1 MALPA
6 TLVVKI
12 NLSGGASF
20 GNPFIL
26 GTSQLGFAELAS
38 SVPVIV
44 DVSAQTLNISTRRG
58 RNLIQDQY
66 ESGQAT
72 IRINDPDGDWNPQNT
87 SSPYYGLLQPLRK
100 IQASAIYGATTYGL
114 FGGYITEYRYTYP
127 TGQETGYVT
136 FICYDA
142 FRLMY
147 NSNVTTVTGG
157 TAGQTTAQR
166 VQSILTMI
174 AWPPAFTSIGTGA
187 TTCVVDP
194 GTTRTVLEAIQTAE
208 FTEQGAFYID
218 ENGVATFKGR
228 QFVYDAQAASPTVFN
243 QTGGISYA
251 GITFALDDKTIVNK
265 ATVTRIGGT
274 AGQTTAQRVQSILTM
289 IAWPPAFTSI
299 GTGATTCVAD
309 PGTTRTVLEAIQ
321 TAEFTEQG
329 AFYIDENGVAT
340 FKGRQYVYDAQ
351 AASPTVFNQTG
362 TGINYAGITFALDD
376 KTIVNKASVTRIG
389 GTTQTYSDA
398 TSIAQY
404 FTRSITATD
413 MLMQTDANA
422 LALATAYVDSRKETS
437 IRIETITLDLM
448 TPSYTAGVTA
458 ALSLDFF
465 NTVDITNEQP
475 GGSTIQKKLQVQGI
489 AHNITPNTWTTTIA
503 TQEPLL
509 DVMYQN

>member
-38 SVPVIV
+38 AIPVIV
-44 DVSAQTLNISTRRG
+44 DVSAQTTNISTRRG
-58 RNLIQDQY
+58 RNLLQDNY

-72 IRINDPDGDWNPQNT
+72 IRVVDPNGDFNPQNT

-100 IQASAIYGATTYGL
+100 IQASAIYGGVTYGL

-127 TGQETGYVT
+127 TGQELGYVT

-147 NSNVTTVTGG
+147 NSNVTTVT
-157 TAGQTTAQR
+157 
-166 VQSILTMI
+166 
-174 AWPPAFTSIGTGA
+174 
-187 TTCVVDP
+187 
-194 GTTRTVLEAIQTAE
+194 
-208 FTEQGAFYID
+208 
-218 ENGVATFKGR
+218 
-228 QFVYDAQAASPTVFN
+228 
-243 QTGGISYA
+243 
-251 GITFALDDKTIVNK
+251 
-265 ATVTRIGGT
+265 GGT

-362 TGINYAGITFALDD
+362 GISYAGITFALDD
-376 KTIVNKASVTRIG
+376 KTIVNKATVTRIG
-389 GTTQTYSDA
+389 GTAQTYSDA

-448 TPSYTAGVTA
+448 TPSYSAGITA

-489 AHNITPNTWTTTIA
+489 AHNITPNTWSTTLA

-509 DVMYQN
+509 DVMY

>member
-6 TLVVKI
+6 TLSVKI

-38 SVPVIV
+38 AIPVIV
-44 DVSAQTLNISTRRG
+44 DISAQTTNISTRRG
-58 RNLIQDQY
+58 RNLLQDNY

-72 IRINDPDGDWNPQNT
+72 IRVVDPNGDFNPQNT
-87 SSPYYGLLQPLRK
+87 SSPYFGLLQPLRK
-100 IQASAIYGATTYGL
+100 IQASAIYGGVTYGL

-166 VQSILTMI
+166 VQSIL
-174 AWPPAFTSIGTGA
+174 S
-187 TTCVVDP
+187 
-194 GTTRTVLEAIQTAE
+194 
-208 FTEQGAFYID
+208 
-218 ENGVATFKGR
+218 
-228 QFVYDAQAASPTVFN
+228 
-243 QTGGISYA
+243 
-251 GITFALDDKTIVNK
+251 
-265 ATVTRIGGT
+265 
-274 AGQTTAQRVQSILTM
+274 M

-329 AFYIDENGVAT
+329 AFYINENGVAT
-340 FKGRQYVYDAQ
+340 FKGRQFVVDAQ

-376 KTIVNKASVTRIG
+376 KTIVNKATVTRIG
-389 GTTQTYSDA
+389 GTAQSYSDA

-404 FTRSITATD
+404 FTRSITATE

-437 IRIETITLDLM
+437 IRIETITLDLV
-448 TPSYTAGVTA
+448 TPNYASGVAAG
-458 ALSLDFF
+458 LSLEFF
-465 NTVDITNEQP
+465 DTVDITNEQP
-475 GGSTIQKKLQVQGI
+475 GGSTIQKKLQIQGI
-489 AHNITPNTWTTTIA
+489 AHTITPNTWVTTFA

>member
-6 TLVVKI
+6 TISVKI

-38 SVPVIV
+38 AIPVIV
-44 DVSAQTLNISTRRG
+44 DVSAQTTNISTRRG
-58 RNLIQDQY
+58 RNLLQDKY

-72 IRINDPDGDWNPQNT
+72 IRVVDPDGDFNPQNT
-87 SSPYYGLLQPLRK
+87 SSPYFGLLQPLRK
-100 IQASAIYGATTYGL
+100 IQASAIYGGVTYGL

-127 TGQETGYVT
+127 TGQELGYVT
-136 FICYDA
+136 FIVYDA

-147 NSNVTTVTGG
+147 NSNVTTVT
-157 TAGQTTAQR
+157 
-166 VQSILTMI
+166 
-174 AWPPAFTSIGTGA
+174 
-187 TTCVVDP
+187 
-194 GTTRTVLEAIQTAE
+194 
-208 FTEQGAFYID
+208 
-218 ENGVATFKGR
+218 
-228 QFVYDAQAASPTVFN
+228 
-243 QTGGISYA
+243 
-251 GITFALDDKTIVNK
+251 
-265 ATVTRIGGT
+265 GGT

-340 FKGRQYVYDAQ
+340 FKGRQFVYDAQ
-351 AASPTVFNQTG
+351 AASPTVFNQNG

-376 KTIVNKASVTRIG
+376 KTIVNKATVTRIG
-389 GTTQTYSDA
+389 GTAQTYSDA

-448 TPSYTAGVTA
+448 TPSYSAGITA

-503 TQEPLL
+503 TQEALL
-509 DVMYQN
+509 DVMY

>member
-6 TLVVKI
+6 TLSVKI

-38 SVPVIV
+38 AIPVIV
-44 DVSAQTLNISTRRG
+44 DVSAQTTNISTRRG
-58 RNLIQDQY
+58 RNLLQDNY

-72 IRINDPDGDWNPQNT
+72 IRVVDPNGDFNPQNT

-100 IQASAIYGATTYGL
+100 IQASAIYGGVTYGL

-166 VQSILTMI
+166 VQSIL
-174 AWPPAFTSIGTGA
+174 S
-187 TTCVVDP
+187 
-194 GTTRTVLEAIQTAE
+194 
-208 FTEQGAFYID
+208 
-218 ENGVATFKGR
+218 
-228 QFVYDAQAASPTVFN
+228 
-243 QTGGISYA
+243 
-251 GITFALDDKTIVNK
+251 
-265 ATVTRIGGT
+265 
-274 AGQTTAQRVQSILTM
+274 M

-329 AFYIDENGVAT
+329 AFYINENGVAT
-340 FKGRQYVYDAQ
+340 FKGRQFVVDAQ

-376 KTIVNKASVTRIG
+376 KTIVNKATVTRIG
-389 GTTQTYSDA
+389 GTAQTYSDA

-437 IRIETITLDLM
+437 IRIETITLDLV
-448 TPSYTAGVTA
+448 TPNYASGVAAG
-458 ALSLDFF
+458 LSLEFF
-465 NTVDITNEQP
+465 DTVDITNEQP
-475 GGSTIQKKLQVQGI
+475 GGSTIQKKLQIQGI
-489 AHNITPNTWTTTIA
+489 AHTITPNTWVTTFA

-509 DVMYQN
+509 DVMY

>member
-6 TLVVKI
+6 TISVKI

-44 DVSAQTLNISTRRG
+44 DVSTSTLNISTRRG
-58 RNLIQDQY
+58 RNLLQDNY
-66 ESGQAT
+66 ESGSAT
-72 IRINDPDGDWNPQNT
+72 IKIVDPNGYFNPQNT
-87 SSPYYGLLQPLRK
+87 ASPYYGLLQPLRK

-127 TGQETGYVT
+127 TGQETGYCT

-174 AWPPAFTSIGTGA
+174 AWPAAFTSIGTGA

-274 AGQTTAQRVQSILTM
+274 A
-289 IAWPPAFTSI
+289 
-299 GTGATTCVAD
+299 
-309 PGTTRTVLEAIQ
+309 
-321 TAEFTEQG
+321 
-329 AFYIDENGVAT
+329 
-340 FKGRQYVYDAQ
+340 
-351 AASPTVFNQTG
+351 
-362 TGINYAGITFALDD
+362 
-376 KTIVNKASVTRIG
+376 
-389 GTTQTYSDA
+389 QTYSDA
-398 TSIAQY
+398 TSIAAY

-448 TPSYTAGVTA
+448 TPSYSAGITA

-509 DVMYQN
+509 DVMY

>member
-44 DVSAQTLNISTRRG
+44 DVSSSTTNISTRRG
-58 RNLIQDQY
+58 RNLLQDNY
-66 ESGQAT
+66 EAGQAT
-72 IRINDPDGDWNPQNT
+72 IRVVDPNGYFNPQNT

-100 IQASAIYGATTYGL
+100 IQASAVYGATTYGL

-147 NSNVTTVTGG
+147 NSGITTVTGG

-174 AWPPAFTSIGTGA
+174 AWPAAFTSIGTGA

-194 GTTRTVLEAIQTAE
+194 GTTRTVLAAIQTAE

-265 ATVTRIGGT
+265 ASVTRIGGT
-274 AGQTTAQRVQSILTM
+274 A
-289 IAWPPAFTSI
+289 
-299 GTGATTCVAD
+299 
-309 PGTTRTVLEAIQ
+309 
-321 TAEFTEQG
+321 
-329 AFYIDENGVAT
+329 
-340 FKGRQYVYDAQ
+340 
-351 AASPTVFNQTG
+351 
-362 TGINYAGITFALDD
+362 
-376 KTIVNKASVTRIG
+376 
-389 GTTQTYSDA
+389 QTYSDA
-398 TSIAQY
+398 TSIAAY

-413 MLMQTDANA
+413 MLMQTDPVA
-422 LALATAYVDSRKETS
+422 LSLATAYVDSRKETS

-448 TPSYTAGVTA
+448 TPSYSAGITA

-489 AHNITPNTWTTTIA
+489 AHNITPNTWTTTLA

-509 DVMYQN
+509 DVMY

>member
-6 TLVVKI
+6 TIVVKI

-38 SVPVIV
+38 SIPVIV
-44 DVSAQTLNISTRRG
+44 DVSTSTLNISSRRG
-58 RNLIQDQY
+58 RNLLQDNY

-72 IRINDPDGDWNPQNT
+72 IRVVDPNGDWNPQNT

-100 IQASAIYGATTYGL
+100 IQASAIYGGVTYGL

-127 TGQETGYVT
+127 RGQETGYVD

-174 AWPPAFTSIGTGA
+174 AWPA
-187 TTCVVDP
+187 
-194 GTTRTVLEAIQTAE
+194 
-208 FTEQGAFYID
+208 
-218 ENGVATFKGR
+218 
-228 QFVYDAQAASPTVFN
+228 
-243 QTGGISYA
+243 
-251 GITFALDDKTIVNK
+251 
-265 ATVTRIGGT
+265 
-274 AGQTTAQRVQSILTM
+274 
-289 IAWPPAFTSI
+289 AFTSI

-340 FKGRQYVYDAQ
+340 FKGRQFVYDAQ

-437 IRIETITLDLM
+437 IRIETITLDLV

-465 NTVDITNEQP
+465 DTVDITNEQP

-509 DVMYQN
+509 DVMY

>member
-1 MALPA
+1 MSLPA
-6 TLVVKI
+6 TLSVKI

-38 SVPVIV
+38 AIPVIV
-44 DVSAQTLNISTRRG
+44 DVSTQTLNISTRRG
-58 RNLIQDQY
+58 RNLLQDQY
-66 ESGQAT
+66 EAGSAT
-72 IRINDPDGDWNPQNT
+72 IRIVDPNGDFNPQNT
-87 SSPYYGLLQPLRK
+87 ASPYFGLLQPLRK
-100 IQASAIYGATTYGL
+100 IQASAIYGGVTYGL
-114 FGGYITEYRYTYP
+114 FGGYITEFRYTYP
-127 TGQETGYVT
+127 TGQETGYCT

-166 VQSILTMI
+166 VQSIL
-174 AWPPAFTSIGTGA
+174 S
-187 TTCVVDP
+187 
-194 GTTRTVLEAIQTAE
+194 
-208 FTEQGAFYID
+208 
-218 ENGVATFKGR
+218 
-228 QFVYDAQAASPTVFN
+228 
-243 QTGGISYA
+243 
-251 GITFALDDKTIVNK
+251 
-265 ATVTRIGGT
+265 
-274 AGQTTAQRVQSILTM
+274 M

-309 PGTTRTVLEAIQ
+309 PGTTRTVLDAIH
-321 TAEFTEQG
+321 TVEFTEQG
-329 AFYIDENGVAT
+329 AFYIDANGVAT
-340 FKGRQYVYDAQ
+340 FKGRQFVYDAQ
-351 AASPTVFNQTG
+351 AASPTIFNQTG

-376 KTIVNKASVTRIG
+376 KTIVNKATVTRTG
-389 GTTQTYSDA
+389 GTPQTYSDA

-422 LALATAYVDSRKETS
+422 LALATAYVDTRKETS
-437 IRIETITLDLM
+437 IRIETITLDLV

-458 ALSLDFF
+458 ALNLDFF
-465 NTVDITNEQP
+465 DTVDITNEQP

-503 TQEPLL
+503 TQEALL

>member
-6 TLVVKI
+6 TISVKI

-44 DVSAQTLNISTRRG
+44 DVSTSTLNISTRRG
-58 RNLIQDQY
+58 RNLLQDNY
-66 ESGQAT
+66 ESGSAT
-72 IRINDPDGDWNPQNT
+72 IRVVDPDGDFNPQNT
-87 SSPYYGLLQPLRK
+87 ASPYYGLLQPLRK
-100 IQASAIYGATTYGL
+100 IQASAIYGGVTYGL

-147 NSNVTTVTGG
+147 NSNVTTVT
-157 TAGQTTAQR
+157 
-166 VQSILTMI
+166 
-174 AWPPAFTSIGTGA
+174 
-187 TTCVVDP
+187 
-194 GTTRTVLEAIQTAE
+194 
-208 FTEQGAFYID
+208 
-218 ENGVATFKGR
+218 
-228 QFVYDAQAASPTVFN
+228 
-243 QTGGISYA
+243 
-251 GITFALDDKTIVNK
+251 
-265 ATVTRIGGT
+265 GGT

-362 TGINYAGITFALDD
+362 GISYAGITFALDD
-376 KTIVNKASVTRIG
+376 KTIVNKATVTRIG
-389 GTTQTYSDA
+389 GTAQTYSDA

-413 MLMQTDANA
+413 MLMQTDPVA
-422 LALATAYVDSRKETS
+422 LSLATAYVDSRKETS

-448 TPSYTAGVTA
+448 TPSYSAGITA

-489 AHNITPNTWTTTIA
+489 AHNITPNTWSTTLA
-503 TQEPLL
+503 TQEALL
-509 DVMYQN
+509 DVMY

>member
-6 TLVVKI
+6 TLSVKI

-38 SVPVIV
+38 AIPVIV
-44 DVSAQTLNISTRRG
+44 DVSTQTLNISTRRG
-58 RNLIQDQY
+58 RNLLQDKY
-66 ESGQAT
+66 ESGSAT
-72 IRINDPDGDWNPQNT
+72 IRIVDPDGDFNPQNT
-87 SSPYYGLLQPLRK
+87 ASPYFGLLQPLRK
-100 IQASAIYGATTYGL
+100 IQASAIYGGVTYGL
-114 FGGYITEYRYTYP
+114 FGGYVTEFRYTYP
-127 TGQETGYVT
+127 TGQETGYCT
-136 FICYDA
+136 FVCYDA

-174 AWPPAFTSIGTGA
+174 AWPSAFTSIGTGA

-194 GTTRTVLEAIQTAE
+194 GTTRTVLDAIHTAE

-228 QFVYDAQAASPTVFN
+228 QFVV
-243 QTGGISYA
+243 
-251 GITFALDDKTIVNK
+251 
-265 ATVTRIGGT
+265 
-274 AGQTTAQRVQSILTM
+274 
-289 IAWPPAFTSI
+289 
-299 GTGATTCVAD
+299 
-309 PGTTRTVLEAIQ
+309 
-321 TAEFTEQG
+321 
-329 AFYIDENGVAT
+329 
-340 FKGRQYVYDAQ
+340 DAQ

-376 KTIVNKASVTRIG
+376 KTIVNKATVTRIG
-389 GTTQTYSDA
+389 GTAQTYSDA

-422 LALATAYVDSRKETS
+422 LALATAYVDTRKETS
-437 IRIETITLDLM
+437 IRIETITLDLV

-465 NTVDITNEQP
+465 DTVDITNEQP

-489 AHNITPNTWTTTIA
+489 AHNITPNTWTTTIG
-503 TQEPLL
+503 TQEALL
-509 DVMYQN
+509 DVMY

>member
-6 TLVVKI
+6 TLSVKI

-26 GTSQLGFAELAS
+26 GTSQLGFAELQS

-44 DVSAQTLNISTRRG
+44 DVSTQTLNISTRRG
-58 RNLIQDQY
+58 RNLLQDNY

-72 IRINDPDGDWNPQNT
+72 IRIVDPDGDFNPQNT
-87 SSPYYGLLQPLRK
+87 ASPYFGLLQPLRK
-100 IQASAIYGATTYGL
+100 IQASAIYGGVTYGL
-114 FGGYITEYRYTYP
+114 FGGYITEFRYTYP
-127 TGQETGYVT
+127 TGQETGYCT

-187 TTCVVDP
+187 TTCVADP
-194 GTTRTVLEAIQTAE
+194 GTQRTVLQAIQTAE

-218 ENGVATFKGR
+218 ANGVATFKGR
-228 QFVYDAQAASPTVFN
+228 QFVYDAQAATPTIFN
-243 QTGGISYA
+243 QTGTGINYA

-274 AGQTTAQRVQSILTM
+274 A
-289 IAWPPAFTSI
+289 
-299 GTGATTCVAD
+299 
-309 PGTTRTVLEAIQ
+309 
-321 TAEFTEQG
+321 
-329 AFYIDENGVAT
+329 
-340 FKGRQYVYDAQ
+340 
-351 AASPTVFNQTG
+351 
-362 TGINYAGITFALDD
+362 
-376 KTIVNKASVTRIG
+376 
-389 GTTQTYSDA
+389 QTYSDA

-413 MLMQTDANA
+413 MLMQSDANA

-437 IRIETITLDLM
+437 IRIETITLDLV
-448 TPSYTAGVTA
+448 TLSYTAGVTA
-458 ALSLDFF
+458 ALDLDFF
-465 NTVDITNEQP
+465 DTVDITNEQP

-503 TQEPLL
+503 TQEALL
-509 DVMYQN
+509 DVMY

>member
-6 TLVVKI
+6 TLSVKI

-38 SVPVIV
+38 AIPVIV
-44 DVSAQTLNISTRRG
+44 DVSTSTTNISTRRG
-58 RNLIQDQY
+58 RNLLQDNY

-72 IRINDPDGDWNPQNT
+72 IRVVDPNGDFNPQNT

-100 IQASAIYGATTYGL
+100 IQASAIYGGVTYGL

-187 TTCVVDP
+187 TTCVADP

-274 AGQTTAQRVQSILTM
+274 A
-289 IAWPPAFTSI
+289 
-299 GTGATTCVAD
+299 
-309 PGTTRTVLEAIQ
+309 
-321 TAEFTEQG
+321 
-329 AFYIDENGVAT
+329 
-340 FKGRQYVYDAQ
+340 
-351 AASPTVFNQTG
+351 
-362 TGINYAGITFALDD
+362 
-376 KTIVNKASVTRIG
+376 
-389 GTTQTYSDA
+389 QTYSDA
-398 TSIAQY
+398 TSIAAY

-413 MLMQTDANA
+413 MLMQTDPVA
-422 LALATAYVDSRKETS
+422 LSLATAYVDSRKETS

-448 TPSYTAGVTA
+448 TPSYSAGITA

-509 DVMYQN
+509 DVMY

>member
-1 MALPA
+1 MTLPA
-6 TLVVKI
+6 TISVKI

-38 SVPVIV
+38 AIPVIV
-44 DVSAQTLNISTRRG
+44 DVSTQTLNISTRRG
-58 RNLIQDQY
+58 RNLLQDKY
-66 ESGQAT
+66 ESGSAT
-72 IRINDPDGDWNPQNT
+72 IRIVDPNGDFNPQNT
-87 SSPYYGLLQPLRK
+87 ASPYFGLLQPLRK
-100 IQASAIYGATTYGL
+100 IQASAIYGGVTYGL
-114 FGGYITEYRYTYP
+114 FGGYITEFRYTYP
-127 TGQETGYVT
+127 TGQETGYCT
-136 FICYDA
+136 FICNDA

-147 NSNVTTVTGG
+147 NSGITTVTGG

-187 TTCVVDP
+187 TTCIADP
-194 GTTRTVLEAIQTAE
+194 GTTRTVLDAIHTVE

-218 ENGVATFKGR
+218 ANGVATFKGR
-228 QFVYDAQAASPTVFN
+228 QFVYDAQAASPT
-243 QTGGISYA
+243 I
-251 GITFALDDKTIVNK
+251 
-265 ATVTRIGGT
+265 
-274 AGQTTAQRVQSILTM
+274 
-289 IAWPPAFTSI
+289 
-299 GTGATTCVAD
+299 
-309 PGTTRTVLEAIQ
+309 
-321 TAEFTEQG
+321 
-329 AFYIDENGVAT
+329 
-340 FKGRQYVYDAQ
+340 
-351 AASPTVFNQTG
+351 FNQTG

-376 KTIVNKASVTRIG
+376 KTIVNKATVTRTG
-389 GTTQTYSDA
+389 GTAQTYSDA

-422 LALATAYVDSRKETS
+422 LALATAYVDTRKETS
-437 IRIETITLDLM
+437 IRIETITLDLV

-465 NTVDITNEQP
+465 DTVDITNEQP

-503 TQEPLL
+503 TQEALL
-509 DVMYQN
+509 DVMY

>member
-6 TLVVKI
+6 TLSVKI

-38 SVPVIV
+38 AIPVIV
-44 DVSAQTLNISTRRG
+44 DVSAQTTNISTRRG
-58 RNLIQDQY
+58 RNLLQDNY

-72 IRINDPDGDWNPQNT
+72 IRVVDPNGDFNPQNT
-87 SSPYYGLLQPLRK
+87 SSPYFGLLQPLRK
-100 IQASAIYGATTYGL
+100 IQASAIYGGVTYGL

-127 TGQETGYVT
+127 TGQEVGYVT
-136 FICYDA
+136 FVVYDA

-157 TAGQTTAQR
+157 
-166 VQSILTMI
+166 I
-174 AWPPAFTSIGTGA
+174 
-187 TTCVVDP
+187 
-194 GTTRTVLEAIQTAE
+194 
-208 FTEQGAFYID
+208 
-218 ENGVATFKGR
+218 
-228 QFVYDAQAASPTVFN
+228 
-243 QTGGISYA
+243 
-251 GITFALDDKTIVNK
+251 
-265 ATVTRIGGT
+265 

-340 FKGRQYVYDAQ
+340 FKGRQFVYDAQ

-362 TGINYAGITFALDD
+362 TGIDYAGITFALDD
-376 KTIVNKASVTRIG
+376 KTIVNKATVTRIG
-389 GTTQTYSDA
+389 GTAQTNSDA

-422 LALATAYVDSRKETS
+422 LALATAYVTSRKETS

-448 TPSYTAGVTA
+448 TPSYSAGITA

-465 NTVDITNEQP
+465 NTVDITNIQP

-489 AHNITPNTWTTTIA
+489 AHNITPNTWSTTIA
-503 TQEPLL
+503 TQEALL
-509 DVMYQN
+509 DVMY

>member
-44 DVSAQTLNISTRRG
+44 DVSAQTTNISTRRG
-58 RNLIQDQY
+58 RNLLQDNY

-72 IRINDPDGDWNPQNT
+72 IRVVDPNGDFNPQNT

-100 IQASAIYGATTYGL
+100 IQASAIYGGVTYGL

-136 FICYDA
+136 FVVYDA

-147 NSNVTTVTGG
+147 NSNVTTVT
-157 TAGQTTAQR
+157 
-166 VQSILTMI
+166 
-174 AWPPAFTSIGTGA
+174 
-187 TTCVVDP
+187 
-194 GTTRTVLEAIQTAE
+194 
-208 FTEQGAFYID
+208 
-218 ENGVATFKGR
+218 
-228 QFVYDAQAASPTVFN
+228 
-243 QTGGISYA
+243 
-251 GITFALDDKTIVNK
+251 
-265 ATVTRIGGT
+265 GGT

-340 FKGRQYVYDAQ
+340 FKGRQFVYDAQ
-351 AASPTVFNQTG
+351 AASPTIFNQTG

-376 KTIVNKASVTRIG
+376 KTIVNKATVTRIG
-389 GTTQTYSDA
+389 GTAQTYSDA

-422 LALATAYVDSRKETS
+422 LSLATAYVDSRKETS

-448 TPSYTAGVTA
+448 TPSYSAGITA

-489 AHNITPNTWTTTIA
+489 AHNITPNTWSTTIA

-509 DVMYQN
+509 DVMY

>member
-6 TLVVKI
+6 TLSVKI

-38 SVPVIV
+38 AIPVIV
-44 DVSAQTLNISTRRG
+44 DVSSQTLNISTRRG
-58 RNLIQDQY
+58 RNLLQDNY

-72 IRINDPDGDWNPQNT
+72 IRIVDPNGDFNPQNT
-87 SSPYYGLLQPLRK
+87 ASPYFGLLQPLRK
-100 IQASAIYGATTYGL
+100 IQASAIYGGVTYGL
-114 FGGYITEYRYTYP
+114 FGGYITEFRYTYP
-127 TGQETGYVT
+127 TGQETGYCT

-174 AWPPAFTSIGTGA
+174 AWPAAFTSIGTGA
-187 TTCVVDP
+187 TTCVADP

-274 AGQTTAQRVQSILTM
+274 A
-289 IAWPPAFTSI
+289 
-299 GTGATTCVAD
+299 
-309 PGTTRTVLEAIQ
+309 
-321 TAEFTEQG
+321 
-329 AFYIDENGVAT
+329 
-340 FKGRQYVYDAQ
+340 
-351 AASPTVFNQTG
+351 
-362 TGINYAGITFALDD
+362 
-376 KTIVNKASVTRIG
+376 
-389 GTTQTYSDA
+389 QTYSDA

-448 TPSYTAGVTA
+448 TPSYSAGITA

-503 TQEPLL
+503 THEPLL

>member
-6 TLVVKI
+6 TISVKI

-38 SVPVIV
+38 AIPVIV
-44 DVSAQTLNISTRRG
+44 DVSSSTLNISTRRG
-58 RNLIQDQY
+58 RNLLQDNY
-66 ESGQAT
+66 ESGSAT
-72 IRINDPDGDWNPQNT
+72 IKIVDPNGDFNPQNT
-87 SSPYYGLLQPLRK
+87 TSPYYGLLQPLRK
-100 IQASAIYGATTYGL
+100 IQASATYAGTTYGL

-127 TGQETGYVT
+127 TGQETGYCT

-166 VQSILTMI
+166 VQSILSMI
-174 AWPPAFTSIGTGA
+174 GWPGSFTSIGTGA
-187 TTCVVDP
+187 TTCVADP
-194 GTTRTVLEAIQTAE
+194 GTTRTVLEAIQTCE

-228 QFVYDAQAASPTVFN
+228 QFVYDAQSASPTVFN

-274 AGQTTAQRVQSILTM
+274 S
-289 IAWPPAFTSI
+289 
-299 GTGATTCVAD
+299 
-309 PGTTRTVLEAIQ
+309 
-321 TAEFTEQG
+321 
-329 AFYIDENGVAT
+329 
-340 FKGRQYVYDAQ
+340 
-351 AASPTVFNQTG
+351 
-362 TGINYAGITFALDD
+362 
-376 KTIVNKASVTRIG
+376 
-389 GTTQTYSDA
+389 QTYSDA

-422 LALATAYVDSRKETS
+422 LSLATAYVDSRKETS

-448 TPSYTAGVTA
+448 TPSYSAGITA

>member
-26 GTSQLGFAELAS
+26 NTSQLGFAELAS
-38 SVPVIV
+38 AIPVIV
-44 DVSAQTLNISTRRG
+44 DVSAQTTNISTRRG
-58 RNLIQDQY
+58 RNLLQDNY

-72 IRINDPDGDWNPQNT
+72 IRVVDPNGDFNPQNT

-100 IQASAIYGATTYGL
+100 IQASAIYGGVTYGL

-136 FICYDA
+136 FVVYDA

-147 NSNVTTVTGG
+147 NSNVTTVT
-157 TAGQTTAQR
+157 
-166 VQSILTMI
+166 
-174 AWPPAFTSIGTGA
+174 
-187 TTCVVDP
+187 
-194 GTTRTVLEAIQTAE
+194 
-208 FTEQGAFYID
+208 
-218 ENGVATFKGR
+218 
-228 QFVYDAQAASPTVFN
+228 
-243 QTGGISYA
+243 
-251 GITFALDDKTIVNK
+251 
-265 ATVTRIGGT
+265 GGT

-340 FKGRQYVYDAQ
+340 FKGRQFVVDAQ

-376 KTIVNKASVTRIG
+376 KTIVNKATVTRIG
-389 GTTQTYSDA
+389 GTAQTYSDA

-413 MLMQTDANA
+413 MLMQSDSNA

-437 IRIETITLDLM
+437 IRIETITLDLV
-448 TPSYTAGVTA
+448 TPNYSAGVTA
-458 ALSLDFF
+458 GLSLDFF

-503 TQEPLL
+503 TQEALL
-509 DVMYQN
+509 DVMY

>member
-6 TLVVKI
+6 TLSVKI

-38 SVPVIV
+38 AIPVIV
-44 DVSAQTLNISTRRG
+44 DVSTQTLNISTRRG
-58 RNLIQDQY
+58 RNLLQDKY
-66 ESGQAT
+66 ESGSAT
-72 IRINDPDGDWNPQNT
+72 IRIVDPNGDFNPQNT
-87 SSPYYGLLQPLRK
+87 ASPYFGLLQPLRK
-100 IQASAIYGATTYGL
+100 IQASAIYSGVTYGL
-114 FGGYITEYRYTYP
+114 FGGYITEFRYTYP
-127 TGQETGYVT
+127 TGQETGYCT
-136 FICYDA
+136 FICNDA

-147 NSNVTTVTGG
+147 NSGITTVT
-157 TAGQTTAQR
+157 
-166 VQSILTMI
+166 
-174 AWPPAFTSIGTGA
+174 
-187 TTCVVDP
+187 
-194 GTTRTVLEAIQTAE
+194 
-208 FTEQGAFYID
+208 
-218 ENGVATFKGR
+218 
-228 QFVYDAQAASPTVFN
+228 
-243 QTGGISYA
+243 
-251 GITFALDDKTIVNK
+251 
-265 ATVTRIGGT
+265 GGT

-309 PGTTRTVLEAIQ
+309 PGTTRTVLDAIH
-321 TAEFTEQG
+321 TVEFTEQG
-329 AFYIDENGVAT
+329 AFYIDANGVAT
-340 FKGRQYVYDAQ
+340 FKGRQFVYDAQ
-351 AASPTVFNQTG
+351 AASPTIFNQTG

-376 KTIVNKASVTRIG
+376 KTIVNKATVTRTG
-389 GTTQTYSDA
+389 GTAQTYSDA

-422 LALATAYVDSRKETS
+422 LALATAYVDTRKETS
-437 IRIETITLDLM
+437 IRIETITLDLV

-465 NTVDITNEQP
+465 DTVDITNEQP

>member
-6 TLVVKI
+6 TLSVKI

-38 SVPVIV
+38 AIPVIV
-44 DVSAQTLNISTRRG
+44 DVSAQTTNISTRRG
-58 RNLIQDQY
+58 RNLLQDKY

-72 IRINDPDGDWNPQNT
+72 IRVVDPDGDFNPQNT
-87 SSPYYGLLQPLRK
+87 SSPYFGLLQPLRK
-100 IQASAIYGATTYGL
+100 IQASAIYGGVTYGL

-147 NSNVTTVTGG
+147 NSGITTVTGG

-166 VQSILTMI
+166 VQSIL
-174 AWPPAFTSIGTGA
+174 S
-187 TTCVVDP
+187 
-194 GTTRTVLEAIQTAE
+194 
-208 FTEQGAFYID
+208 
-218 ENGVATFKGR
+218 
-228 QFVYDAQAASPTVFN
+228 
-243 QTGGISYA
+243 
-251 GITFALDDKTIVNK
+251 
-265 ATVTRIGGT
+265 
-274 AGQTTAQRVQSILTM
+274 M

-340 FKGRQYVYDAQ
+340 FKGRQFVVDAQ

-376 KTIVNKASVTRIG
+376 KTIVNKATVTRIG
-389 GTTQTYSDA
+389 GTAQTYSDA

-437 IRIETITLDLM
+437 IRIETITLDLV
-448 TPSYTAGVTA
+448 TPNYSAGVTA
-458 ALSLDFF
+458 GLSLEFF
-465 NTVDITNEQP
+465 DTVDITNEQP
-475 GGSTIQKKLQVQGI
+475 GGSTIQKKLQIQGI
-489 AHNITPNTWTTTIA
+489 AHTITPNTWVTTFA

-509 DVMYQN
+509 DVMY

>member
-6 TLVVKI
+6 TLSVKI

-44 DVSAQTLNISTRRG
+44 DVSSQTLNISTRRG
-58 RNLIQDQY
+58 RNLLQDKY
-66 ESGQAT
+66 ESGSAT
-72 IRINDPDGDWNPQNT
+72 IKIVDPTGEFNPQNT
-87 SSPYYGLLQPLRK
+87 SSSLFGLLQPLRK
-100 IQASAIYGATTYGL
+100 IQASAIYAGVTYGL
-114 FGGYITEYRYTYP
+114 IGGYITEYRYTYP
-127 TGQETGYVT
+127 TGQETGYCT
-136 FICYDA
+136 FIVYDA

-166 VQSILTMI
+166 VNSILTMLS
-174 AWPPAFTSIGTGA
+174 WPGSLKSIGTGS
-187 TTCVVDP
+187 TTVQADP
-194 GTTRTVLEAIQTAE
+194 GTTRTVLEAIQTCE

-228 QFVYDAQAASPTVFN
+228 QFVYDAQAASPTIFN
-243 QTGGISYA
+243 QTGTGINYA

-274 AGQTTAQRVQSILTM
+274 AQT
-289 IAWPPAFTSI
+289 
-299 GTGATTCVAD
+299 
-309 PGTTRTVLEAIQ
+309 
-321 TAEFTEQG
+321 
-329 AFYIDENGVAT
+329 N
-340 FKGRQYVYDAQ
+340 
-351 AASPTVFNQTG
+351 
-362 TGINYAGITFALDD
+362 
-376 KTIVNKASVTRIG
+376 
-389 GTTQTYSDA
+389 SDA

-422 LALATAYVDSRKETS
+422 LALATAYVTSRKETS

-509 DVMYQN
+509 DVMY

>member
-44 DVSAQTLNISTRRG
+44 DVSTSTTNISTRRG

-100 IQASAIYGATTYGL
+100 IQASAIYSGTTYGL

-228 QFVYDAQAASPTVFN
+228 QYVYDAQAASPTVFN

-274 AGQTTAQRVQSILTM
+274 A
-289 IAWPPAFTSI
+289 
-299 GTGATTCVAD
+299 
-309 PGTTRTVLEAIQ
+309 
-321 TAEFTEQG
+321 
-329 AFYIDENGVAT
+329 
-340 FKGRQYVYDAQ
+340 
-351 AASPTVFNQTG
+351 
-362 TGINYAGITFALDD
+362 
-376 KTIVNKASVTRIG
+376 
-389 GTTQTYSDA
+389 QTYSDA

-413 MLMQTDANA
+413 MLMQTDPVA
-422 LALATAYVDSRKETS
+422 LSLATAYVDSRKETS

-448 TPSYTAGVTA
+448 TPSYSAGITA

-489 AHNITPNTWTTTIA
+489 AHNITPNTWSTTLA

-509 DVMYQN
+509 DVMY

>member
-6 TLVVKI
+6 TISVKI

-38 SVPVIV
+38 AIPVIV
-44 DVSAQTLNISTRRG
+44 DVSSSTLNISTRRG
-58 RNLIQDQY
+58 RNLLQDNY
-66 ESGQAT
+66 ESGSAT
-72 IRINDPDGDWNPQNT
+72 IKIVDPNGDFNPQNT
-87 SSPYYGLLQPLRK
+87 TSPYYGLLQPLRK
-100 IQASAIYGATTYGL
+100 IQASATYAGTTYGL

-127 TGQETGYVT
+127 TGQETGYCT

-166 VQSILTMI
+166 VQSILSMI
-174 AWPPAFTSIGTGA
+174 GWPGSFTSIGTGA
-187 TTCVVDP
+187 TTCVADP
-194 GTTRTVLEAIQTAE
+194 GTTRTVLEAIQTCE

-228 QFVYDAQAASPTVFN
+228 QFVYDAQSASPTVFN

-274 AGQTTAQRVQSILTM
+274 S
-289 IAWPPAFTSI
+289 
-299 GTGATTCVAD
+299 
-309 PGTTRTVLEAIQ
+309 
-321 TAEFTEQG
+321 
-329 AFYIDENGVAT
+329 
-340 FKGRQYVYDAQ
+340 
-351 AASPTVFNQTG
+351 
-362 TGINYAGITFALDD
+362 
-376 KTIVNKASVTRIG
+376 
-389 GTTQTYSDA
+389 QTYSDA

-422 LALATAYVDSRKETS
+422 LSLATAYVDSRKETS

-448 TPSYTAGVTA
+448 TPSYSAGITA

-509 DVMYQN
+509 DVMY

>member
-6 TLVVKI
+6 TISVKI

-38 SVPVIV
+38 AIPVIV
-44 DVSAQTLNISTRRG
+44 DVSTQTTNISTRRG
-58 RNLIQDQY
+58 RNLLQDKY
-66 ESGQAT
+66 ESGSAT
-72 IRINDPDGDWNPQNT
+72 IRIVDPNGDFNPQNT
-87 SSPYYGLLQPLRK
+87 ASPYFGLLQPLRK
-100 IQASAIYGATTYGL
+100 IQASAIYSGVTYGL
-114 FGGYITEYRYTYP
+114 FGGYITEFRYTYP
-127 TGQETGYVT
+127 TGQETGYCT
-136 FICYDA
+136 FICNDA

-147 NSNVTTVTGG
+147 NSGITTVTGG

-187 TTCVVDP
+187 TTCIADP
-194 GTTRTVLEAIQTAE
+194 GTTRTVLDAIHTVE

-218 ENGVATFKGR
+218 ANGVATFKGR
-228 QFVYDAQAASPTVFN
+228 QFVYDAQAASPT
-243 QTGGISYA
+243 I
-251 GITFALDDKTIVNK
+251 
-265 ATVTRIGGT
+265 
-274 AGQTTAQRVQSILTM
+274 
-289 IAWPPAFTSI
+289 
-299 GTGATTCVAD
+299 
-309 PGTTRTVLEAIQ
+309 
-321 TAEFTEQG
+321 
-329 AFYIDENGVAT
+329 
-340 FKGRQYVYDAQ
+340 
-351 AASPTVFNQTG
+351 FNQTG

-376 KTIVNKASVTRIG
+376 KTIVNKATVTRTG
-389 GTTQTYSDA
+389 GTAQTYSDA

-422 LALATAYVDSRKETS
+422 LALATAYVDTRKETS
-437 IRIETITLDLM
+437 IRIETITLDLV

-465 NTVDITNEQP
+465 DTVDITNEQP

-509 DVMYQN
+509 DVMY

>member
-38 SVPVIV
+38 AIPVIV
-44 DVSAQTLNISTRRG
+44 DVSAQTTNISTRRG
-58 RNLIQDQY
+58 RNLLQDKY

-72 IRINDPDGDWNPQNT
+72 IRVVDPNGDFNPQNT
-87 SSPYYGLLQPLRK
+87 SSPYFGLLQPLRK
-100 IQASAIYGATTYGL
+100 IQASAIYGGITYGL

-187 TTCVVDP
+187 TTCVADP

-243 QTGGISYA
+243 QTGTGINYA

-274 AGQTTAQRVQSILTM
+274 AQT
-289 IAWPPAFTSI
+289 
-299 GTGATTCVAD
+299 
-309 PGTTRTVLEAIQ
+309 
-321 TAEFTEQG
+321 
-329 AFYIDENGVAT
+329 N
-340 FKGRQYVYDAQ
+340 
-351 AASPTVFNQTG
+351 
-362 TGINYAGITFALDD
+362 
-376 KTIVNKASVTRIG
+376 
-389 GTTQTYSDA
+389 SDA

-413 MLMQTDANA
+413 MLMQSDLNA
-422 LALATAYVDSRKETS
+422 LALATAYVTSRKETS
-437 IRIETITLDLM
+437 IRIETITLDLV
-448 TPSYTAGVTA
+448 TPNYADGVLAG
-458 ALSLDFF
+458 LSLDFF

-475 GGSTIQKKLQVQGI
+475 GGSTIQKKLQIQGI
-489 AHNITPNTWTTTIA
+489 AHTITPNTWVTTFA

-509 DVMYQN
+509 DVMY

>member
-6 TLVVKI
+6 TISVKI

-44 DVSAQTLNISTRRG
+44 DVSTSTLNISTRRG
-58 RNLIQDQY
+58 RNLLQDNY
-66 ESGQAT
+66 ESGSAT
-72 IRINDPDGDWNPQNT
+72 IRVVDPDGDFIPQNT

-100 IQASAIYGATTYGL
+100 IQASAIYGGVTYGL

-228 QFVYDAQAASPTVFN
+228 QYVYDAQAASPTVFN

-274 AGQTTAQRVQSILTM
+274 A
-289 IAWPPAFTSI
+289 
-299 GTGATTCVAD
+299 
-309 PGTTRTVLEAIQ
+309 
-321 TAEFTEQG
+321 
-329 AFYIDENGVAT
+329 
-340 FKGRQYVYDAQ
+340 
-351 AASPTVFNQTG
+351 
-362 TGINYAGITFALDD
+362 
-376 KTIVNKASVTRIG
+376 
-389 GTTQTYSDA
+389 QTYSDA

-413 MLMQTDANA
+413 MLMQTDPVA
-422 LALATAYVDSRKETS
+422 LSLATAYVDSRKETS

-448 TPSYTAGVTA
+448 TPSYSAGITA

-489 AHNITPNTWTTTIA
+489 AHNITPNTWSTTLA

-509 DVMYQN
+509 DVMY

>member
-6 TLVVKI
+6 TLSVKI

-38 SVPVIV
+38 AIPVIV
-44 DVSAQTLNISTRRG
+44 DVSAQTTNISTRRG
-58 RNLIQDQY
+58 RNLLQDNY

-72 IRINDPDGDWNPQNT
+72 IRVVDPNGDFNPQNT

-100 IQASAIYGATTYGL
+100 IQASAIYGGVTYGL

-147 NSNVTTVTGG
+147 NSGITTVTGG

-166 VQSILTMI
+166 VQSIL
-174 AWPPAFTSIGTGA
+174 S
-187 TTCVVDP
+187 
-194 GTTRTVLEAIQTAE
+194 
-208 FTEQGAFYID
+208 
-218 ENGVATFKGR
+218 
-228 QFVYDAQAASPTVFN
+228 
-243 QTGGISYA
+243 
-251 GITFALDDKTIVNK
+251 
-265 ATVTRIGGT
+265 
-274 AGQTTAQRVQSILTM
+274 M

-340 FKGRQYVYDAQ
+340 FKGRQFVYDAQ
-351 AASPTVFNQTG
+351 AASPTIFNQNG

-376 KTIVNKASVTRIG
+376 KTIVNKATVTRIG
-389 GTTQTYSDA
+389 GTAQTYSDS

-422 LALATAYVDSRKETS
+422 LSLATAYVDSRKETS
-437 IRIETITLDLM
+437 IRIETITLDLV
-448 TPSYTAGVTA
+448 TPNYTAGVTA

-475 GGSTIQKKLQVQGI
+475 GGSTIQKKLQIQGI
-489 AHNITPNTWTTTIA
+489 AHTITPNTWVTTFA

-509 DVMYQN
+509 DVMY

>member
-6 TLVVKI
+6 TLSVKI

-38 SVPVIV
+38 AIPVIV
-44 DVSAQTLNISTRRG
+44 DVSAQTTNISTRRG
-58 RNLIQDQY
+58 RNLLQDNY

-72 IRINDPDGDWNPQNT
+72 IRVVDPNGDFNPQNT
-87 SSPYYGLLQPLRK
+87 SSPYFGLLQPLRK
-100 IQASAIYGATTYGL
+100 IQASAIYGGVTYGL

-166 VQSILTMI
+166 VQSIL
-174 AWPPAFTSIGTGA
+174 S
-187 TTCVVDP
+187 
-194 GTTRTVLEAIQTAE
+194 
-208 FTEQGAFYID
+208 
-218 ENGVATFKGR
+218 
-228 QFVYDAQAASPTVFN
+228 
-243 QTGGISYA
+243 
-251 GITFALDDKTIVNK
+251 
-265 ATVTRIGGT
+265 
-274 AGQTTAQRVQSILTM
+274 M

-329 AFYIDENGVAT
+329 AFYIDENGTAT
-340 FKGRQYVYDAQ
+340 FKGRQFVVDAQ

-376 KTIVNKASVTRIG
+376 KTIVNKATVTRIG
-389 GTTQTYSDA
+389 GTAQTYSDA
-398 TSIAQY
+398 TSIDQY

-437 IRIETITLDLM
+437 IRIETITLDLV
-448 TPSYTAGVTA
+448 TPNYASGVAAG
-458 ALSLDFF
+458 LSLEFF
-465 NTVDITNEQP
+465 DTVDITNEQP
-475 GGSTIQKKLQVQGI
+475 GGSTIQKKLQIQGI
-489 AHNITPNTWTTTIA
+489 AHTITPNTWVTTFA

-509 DVMYQN
+509 DVMY

>member
-6 TLVVKI
+6 TLSVKI

-38 SVPVIV
+38 AIPVIV
-44 DVSAQTLNISTRRG
+44 DVSAQTTNISTRRG
-58 RNLIQDQY
+58 RNLLQDNY

-72 IRINDPDGDWNPQNT
+72 IRVVDPNGDFNPQNT
-87 SSPYYGLLQPLRK
+87 SSPYFGLLQPLRK
-100 IQASAIYGATTYGL
+100 IQASAIYGGVTYGL

-166 VQSILTMI
+166 VQSIL
-174 AWPPAFTSIGTGA
+174 S
-187 TTCVVDP
+187 
-194 GTTRTVLEAIQTAE
+194 
-208 FTEQGAFYID
+208 
-218 ENGVATFKGR
+218 
-228 QFVYDAQAASPTVFN
+228 
-243 QTGGISYA
+243 
-251 GITFALDDKTIVNK
+251 
-265 ATVTRIGGT
+265 
-274 AGQTTAQRVQSILTM
+274 M

-329 AFYIDENGVAT
+329 AFYINENGVAT
-340 FKGRQYVYDAQ
+340 FKGRQFVVDAQ

-376 KTIVNKASVTRIG
+376 KTIVNKATVTRIG
-389 GTTQTYSDA
+389 GTAQSYSDA
-398 TSIAQY
+398 ASIAQY
-404 FTRSITATD
+404 FTRSITATE

-437 IRIETITLDLM
+437 IRIETITLDLV
-448 TPSYTAGVTA
+448 TPNYASGVAAG
-458 ALSLDFF
+458 LSLEFF
-465 NTVDITNEQP
+465 DTVDITNEQP
-475 GGSTIQKKLQVQGI
+475 GGSTIQKKLQIQGI
-489 AHNITPNTWTTTIA
+489 AHTITPNTWVTTFA

-509 DVMYQN
+509 DVMY

>member
-6 TLVVKI
+6 TIVVKI

-44 DVSAQTLNISTRRG
+44 DVSTSTTNISTRRG
-58 RNLIQDQY
+58 RNLLQDQY
-66 ESGQAT
+66 EAGQAT
-72 IRINDPDGDWNPQNT
+72 IKVVDPNGDWNPQNT

-100 IQASAIYGATTYGL
+100 IQASAVYGGVTYGL

-174 AWPPAFTSIGTGA
+174 GWPGSFTSIGTGA
-187 TTCVVDP
+187 TTCVADP
-194 GTTRTVLEAIQTAE
+194 GTTRTVLEAIQTCE

-218 ENGVATFKGR
+218 ENSIATFKGR

-274 AGQTTAQRVQSILTM
+274 AQT
-289 IAWPPAFTSI
+289 
-299 GTGATTCVAD
+299 
-309 PGTTRTVLEAIQ
+309 
-321 TAEFTEQG
+321 
-329 AFYIDENGVAT
+329 N
-340 FKGRQYVYDAQ
+340 
-351 AASPTVFNQTG
+351 
-362 TGINYAGITFALDD
+362 
-376 KTIVNKASVTRIG
+376 
-389 GTTQTYSDA
+389 SDA

-422 LALATAYVDSRKETS
+422 LALATAYVTSRKETS

-448 TPSYTAGVTA
+448 TPSYSAGITA

-475 GGSTIQKKLQVQGI
+475 GGSTIQKKLQVQGV

-509 DVMYQN
+509 DVMY

>member
-274 AGQTTAQRVQSILTM
+274 A
-289 IAWPPAFTSI
+289 
-299 GTGATTCVAD
+299 
-309 PGTTRTVLEAIQ
+309 
-321 TAEFTEQG
+321 
-329 AFYIDENGVAT
+329 
-340 FKGRQYVYDAQ
+340 
-351 AASPTVFNQTG
+351 
-362 TGINYAGITFALDD
+362 
-376 KTIVNKASVTRIG
+376 
-389 GTTQTYSDA
+389 QTYSDA

>member
-6 TLVVKI
+6 TISVKI

-44 DVSAQTLNISTRRG
+44 DVSTSTLNISTRRG
-58 RNLIQDQY
+58 RNLLQDNY
-66 ESGQAT
+66 ESGSAT
-72 IRINDPDGDWNPQNT
+72 IKIVDPNGYFNPQNT
-87 SSPYYGLLQPLRK
+87 ASPYYGLLQPLRK
-100 IQASAIYGATTYGL
+100 IQASAIYGGTTYGL

-127 TGQETGYVT
+127 TGQETGYCT

-187 TTCVVDP
+187 TTVQADP
-194 GTTRTVLEAIQTAE
+194 GTTRTVLEAIQTCE

-228 QFVYDAQAASPTVFN
+228 QYVYDAQAASPTVFN

-274 AGQTTAQRVQSILTM
+274 A
-289 IAWPPAFTSI
+289 
-299 GTGATTCVAD
+299 
-309 PGTTRTVLEAIQ
+309 
-321 TAEFTEQG
+321 
-329 AFYIDENGVAT
+329 
-340 FKGRQYVYDAQ
+340 
-351 AASPTVFNQTG
+351 
-362 TGINYAGITFALDD
+362 
-376 KTIVNKASVTRIG
+376 
-389 GTTQTYSDA
+389 QTYSDA

-413 MLMQTDANA
+413 MLMQTDPVA
-422 LALATAYVDSRKETS
+422 LSLATAYVDSRKETS

-448 TPSYTAGVTA
+448 TPSYSAGITA

-509 DVMYQN
+509 DVMY

>member
-6 TLVVKI
+6 TIVVKI

-38 SVPVIV
+38 SIPVIV
-44 DVSAQTLNISTRRG
+44 DVSTSTLNISSRRG
-58 RNLIQDQY
+58 RNLLQDNY

-72 IRINDPDGDWNPQNT
+72 IRVVDPNGDWNPQNT

-100 IQASAIYGATTYGL
+100 IQASAIYGGTTYGL

-127 TGQETGYVT
+127 RGQETGYVD

-147 NSNVTTVTGG
+147 NSNVTTVT
-157 TAGQTTAQR
+157 
-166 VQSILTMI
+166 
-174 AWPPAFTSIGTGA
+174 
-187 TTCVVDP
+187 
-194 GTTRTVLEAIQTAE
+194 
-208 FTEQGAFYID
+208 
-218 ENGVATFKGR
+218 
-228 QFVYDAQAASPTVFN
+228 
-243 QTGGISYA
+243 
-251 GITFALDDKTIVNK
+251 
-265 ATVTRIGGT
+265 GGT

-340 FKGRQYVYDAQ
+340 FKGRQFVYDAQ
-351 AASPTVFNQTG
+351 AASPTVFNQTS
-362 TGINYAGITFALDD
+362 GISYAGITFALDD
-376 KTIVNKASVTRIG
+376 KTIVNKATVTRIG
-389 GTTQTYSDA
+389 GTAQTYSDA

-422 LALATAYVDSRKETS
+422 LSLATAYVDSRKETS

-448 TPSYTAGVTA
+448 TPSYSAGITA

-465 NTVDITNEQP
+465 DTVDITNEQP

-509 DVMYQN
+509 DVMY